1 MDLLKDKTAVITG
14 AHRGIGKT
22 ILEKFC
28 EYGCNC
34 FVINRKEDP
43 VFTEYCE
50 NLQKEYSVKIEL
62 FYADFSSE
70 DEIKTAVKQII
81 SKKVP
86 IDILVNNVGVAYPQN
101 MFTMTKLAT
110 IKDTFEV
117 NLFSS
122 ILVTQL
128 ISRSMMGNQKG
139 SIVFISSSA
148 AFDGG
153 ANIEYSASKVAIV
166 GAMRRMAIELGNF
179 GIRVNTVAP
188 GLTSTDMENSMSAE
202 DEADAVSRNIMKRKA
217 EPSEIAD
224 AVAFLSSD
232 MSRFITGQVLR
243 VDGGL
248 LK

>member
-14 AHRGIGKT
+14 VHRGIGKA

-81 SKKVP
+81 SKKAQ

-128 ISRSMMGNQKG
+128 ISRSMMRNQKG

-153 ANIEYSASKVAIV
+153 ANIEYSASKAAIV

-179 GIRVNTVAP
+179 GIRVNAVAP
-188 GLTSTDMENSMSAE
+188 GLTSTDMGNSMSAE

>member
-14 AHRGIGKT
+14 VHRGIGKA

-81 SKKVP
+81 SKKVQ

-117 NLFSS
+117 NL
-122 ILVTQL
+122 
-128 ISRSMMGNQKG
+128 
-139 SIVFISSSA
+139 
-148 AFDGG
+148 D
-153 ANIEYSASKVAIV
+153 
-166 GAMRRMAIELGNF
+166 
-179 GIRVNTVAP
+179 
-188 GLTSTDMENSMSAE
+188 
-202 DEADAVSRNIMKRKA
+202 RK
-217 EPSEIAD
+217 S
-224 AVAFLSSD
+224 V
-232 MSRFITGQVLR
+232 V
-243 VDGGL
+243 
-248 LK
+248 